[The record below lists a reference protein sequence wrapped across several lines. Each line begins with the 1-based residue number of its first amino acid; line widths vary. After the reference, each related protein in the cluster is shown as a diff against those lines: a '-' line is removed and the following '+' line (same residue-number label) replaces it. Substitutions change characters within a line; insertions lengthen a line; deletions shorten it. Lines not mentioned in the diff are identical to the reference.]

1 VVNSDQPATIWP
13 LMMVIHTSG
22 KACCILL
29 VLFHTS
35 LSAGDFRTWKEL
47 RDTGIEKQN
56 LDVSCGAAA
65 AATILRAYYG
75 VAVSEQEI
83 LAEVIKAGLDVT
95 ASDLER
101 DLMTEMIL
109 TALSGAETIEDLKK
123 TLLTRLLHDKELFFK
138 LTRAQRNSDMDLAA
152 QLAQA
157 KLDGTASFADLK
169 KALPTFGFTAH
180 GLSLSFKQLLT
191 IRIPVIVHLRPQ
203 GRDHLSVL
211 RGIDRET
218 GLVLLGDPSWGNR
231 KVTAHRFQ
239 AIWDGKILFIL
250 PKDDARNVNVERG
263 FFHAPKPNTLATQH
277 LMLRSDP
284 LLDSRKP

>member
-1 VVNSDQPATIWP
+1 MAQRPQLHCVNWLTAGEFRPACNDRAE
-13 LMMVIHTSG
+13 MVIRKSG
-22 KACCILL
+22 KVCCCIILL

-35 LSAGDFRTWKEL
+35 LSAGDFRNWKEL

-83 LAEVIKAGLDVT
+83 LAEVIKAGIGVT
-95 ASDLER
+95 ASGLER

-109 TALSGAETIEDLKK
+109 TALSGVQTVGDLKK
-123 TLLTRLLHDKELFFK
+123 TLLARLLHDKELFFK
-138 LTRAQRNSDMDLAA
+138 LTRAQRNSDTDLAA
-152 QLAQA
+152 QLTQA

-203 GRDHLSVL
+203 GGDHLSVL

-218 GLVLLGDPSWGNR
+218 GLVSFRRPQLGKSEGDGASLPS
-231 KVTAHRFQ
+231 
-239 AIWDGKILFIL
+239 D
-250 PKDDARNVNVERG
+250 
-263 FFHAPKPNTLATQH
+263 
-277 LMLRSDP
+277 LRWQDFSHP
-284 LLDSRKP
+284 AKGWCS